1 MVVDV
6 GQREVE
12 LVRVRGPHTACKD
25 WAGDMCS
32 RDERVEGRAVEWR
45 SAASKSRWVA
55 VEFYCPEW
63 EEAPGAGDN
72 SEEGLGADQAGTE
85 HCSQGMAQDLE
96 GFG

>member
-32 RDERVEGRAVEWR
+32 GDERVEGRAVEWG
-45 SAASKSRWVA
+45 SAASKSGWVA
-55 VEFYCPEW
+55 VDFYGPEW
-63 EEAPGAGDN
+63 EEAPVAEDD
-72 SEEGLGADQAGTE
+72 SKECLGADEAGTE
-85 HCSQGMAQDLE
+85 RCSQGTAQ
-96 GFG
+96 